1 MVQRL
6 ALAQALIGDPELV
19 ILDEPMSG
27 LDPIGRKDVR
37 DIIFRLRQE
46 GRTVVFSTH
55 ILSDVEAVCDR
66 VGIIIEGR
74 LTDCGS
80 LADLVEPGARAIEL
94 VARNLPEAVG
104 SAFAHDGAQ
113 VLVRDRDVILTFS
126 DAGKAQAAAKQVIA
140 SGAEL
145 VSLTPHRRTLEEL
158 FVQRAR
164 ASATIS

>member
-1 MVQRL
+1 
-6 ALAQALIGDPELV
+6 
-19 ILDEPMSG
+19 MSG

-37 DIIFRLRQE
+37 DIIFRLRKE

-66 VGIIIEGR
+66 VGIMVEGR

-94 VARNLPEAVG
+94 VARDLPETVRNG
-104 SAFAHDGAQ
+104 FASDGAQ
-113 VLVRDRDVILTFS
+113 LLVRDRDVILTFN
-126 DAGKAQAAAKQVIA
+126 DADKAQEAAKQVIA

-164 ASATIS
+164 GSAVHS

>member
-1 MVQRL
+1 MLQRIG
-6 ALAQALIGDPELV
+6 LAQALIGDPELV
-19 ILDEPMSG
+19 VLDEPMSG

-37 DIIFRLRQE
+37 DIIFRLRNE

-66 VGIIIEGR
+66 VGIIVNGR

-80 LADLVEPGARAIEL
+80 LTDLVEPGARAIEL
-94 VARNLPEAVG
+94 VARNLPDIVRNE
-104 SAFAHDGAQ
+104 FATDGAQ
-113 VLVRDRDVILTFS
+113 VLVRDRDIILTFQ
-126 DAGKAQAAAKQVIA
+126 DATKAQEAAKQVIA

-158 FVQRAR
+158 FVERAR
-164 ASATIS
+164 GSAVHS